1 MQNQQRSDKPQNS
14 PQKSLT
20 KIFNQQVT
28 SIHYLYPQAK
38 SQKNIK
44 LYNKKNTQNHKIN
57 TTSLKE
63 KKIHTLVSELL
74 TENHGNTVHDKL
86 KVPPCVT

>member
-44 LYNKKNTQNHKIN
+44 LYNKKKYTESQNKHHFFKG
-57 TTSLKE
+57 KE
-63 KKIHTLVSELL
+63 NPYFGS
-74 TENHGNTVHDKL
+74 
-86 KVPPCVT
+86 